1 VNVTGEETSRSGQS
15 YIVEAVVEVFQT
27 EHDVRINH
35 PFDAGSH
42 PNVPTHSQPDREEIT
57 TGPPI
62 SPEPAP
68 LQLNRQQFVAGPP
81 MSPEPTRQ
89 PDREEIT
96 TGPPISPEPGAASA
110 QSAPVRGGATVTG
123 TDTST

>member
-1 VNVTGEETSRSGQS
+1 MNVTGEETSGRDRPGQS
-15 YIVEAVVEVFQT
+15 YIVEALVEVFQA

-42 PNVPTHSQPDREEIT
+42 PNVPAHSQPDREEIT

-68 LQLNRQQFVAGPP
+68 LQLNLGSSSWRGH
-81 MSPEPTRQ
+81 RC
-89 PDREEIT
+89 DRNRHVNLIGKNRIQRLGKMRLRSNAILVIPAE
-96 TGPPISPEPGAASA
+96 
-110 QSAPVRGGATVTG
+110 RLR
-123 TDTST
+123 